1 MIHYFKADLFK
12 IQKEQRLT
20 ISLGIL
26 ALLSF
31 LSAFLLHG
39 NEDFTSSLIQLLSQ
53 FITLFFIVPTN
64 LFFGEDFTYR
74 TINNIIIKQQ
84 TRKGVFSYKVLATL
98 VLDLAYILLAYLLS
112 SSVGLLLGDPVDV
125 AVIIHS
131 FIVQTPLFICI
142 SLLSILI
149 FVKSNKVNQAYLAF
163 SLISLLFDN
172 ITNLITSNLLHMKL
186 PTDYF
191 LFLSLQ
197 QGENISRL
205 SMGVSFMATIL
216 YLYLS
221 YFIFSRKEL
230 K

>member
-53 FITLFFIVPTN
+53 FITLFFIVPAN

-84 TRKGVFSYKVLATL
+84 TRKRVFFYKVLATL

-112 SSVGLLLGDPVDV
+112 SSVGLLLGDRVDV
-125 AVIIHS
+125 AVIIQS

-149 FVKSNKVNQAYLAF
+149 FVKSNKVNQAYLIF

-172 ITNLITSNLLHMKL
+172 ITNLITSNLLHIKL

-197 QGENISRL
+197 QGEHISRL
-205 SMGVSFMATIL
+205 SMGISFIATLI
-216 YLYLS
+216 YFYLS
-221 YFIFSRKEL
+221 YGIFSRKEL

>member
-53 FITLFFIVPTN
+53 FITLFFIVPAN

-74 TINNIIIKQQ
+74 TINNITIKQQ
-84 TRKGVFSYKVLATL
+84 TRKRVFFYKVLATL
-98 VLDLAYILLAYLLS
+98 VLDLSYILLAYLLS
-112 SSVGLLLGDPVDV
+112 SSVGLLLGERIDV
-125 AVIIHS
+125 AVMLQS

-163 SLISLLFDN
+163 SLMSLLFDN
-172 ITNLITSNLLHMKL
+172 ISNLITSNLLHMKL

-197 QGENISRL
+197 QGENISRI

>member
-53 FITLFFIVPTN
+53 FITLFFIVPAN

-84 TRKGVFSYKVLATL
+84 TRKRVFFYKVLATL

-112 SSVGLLLGDPVDV
+112 SSVGSLLGDRVDF
-125 AVIIHS
+125 AVIIQS

-172 ITNLITSNLLHMKL
+172 ISNLITSNLLHMKL

-205 SMGVSFMATIL
+205 SMSVSFMATIL

-221 YFIFSRKEL
+221 YVIFSKKEL

>member
-53 FITLFFIVPTN
+53 FITLFFIVPAN

-74 TINNIIIKQQ
+74 TINHIIIKQQ
-84 TRKGVFSYKVLATL
+84 TRKRVFFYKVLATL

-112 SSVGLLLGDPVDV
+112 SSVGLLLGDPVDF
-125 AVIIHS
+125 AVIIQS

-172 ITNLITSNLLHMKL
+172 ISNLITSNLLHMKL

-197 QGENISRL
+197 QGDNISRQ
-205 SMGVSFMATIL
+205 SIGVSFMATIL

>member
-53 FITLFFIVPTN
+53 FITLFFIVPAN

-74 TINNIIIKQQ
+74 TINHIIIKQQ
-84 TRKGVFSYKVLATL
+84 TRKRVFFYKVLATL
-98 VLDLAYILLAYLLS
+98 VLDLSYILLAYLLS
-112 SSVGLLLGDPVDV
+112 SSVGLLLGDRVDF
-125 AVIIHS
+125 AVIIQS
-131 FIVQTPLFICI
+131 FILQTPLFICI

-172 ITNLITSNLLHMKL
+172 ISNLITSNLLHIKL

-205 SMGVSFMATIL
+205 SMGVSFMATLL

-221 YFIFSRKEL
+221 YVIFSRKEL

>member
-26 ALLSF
+26 VLLSF
-31 LSAFLLHG
+31 LSAFLLHC

-53 FITLFFIVPTN
+53 FITLFFIVPAN

-74 TINNIIIKQQ
+74 TINHIIIKQQ
-84 TRKGVFSYKVLATL
+84 TRKRVFFYKVLATL

-112 SSVGLLLGDPVDV
+112 SSVGLLLGDRIDV
-125 AVIIHS
+125 AVMLQS

-172 ITNLITSNLLHMKL
+172 ISNLITSSLLHMKL

-197 QGENISRL
+197 QGEHISRL
-205 SMGVSFMATIL
+205 SMGVSIIASL
-216 YLYLS
+216 CYLYLS
-221 YFIFSRKEL
+221 TFIFSRKEF

>member
-12 IQKEQRLT
+12 IKKEQRLT

-39 NEDFTSSLIQLLSQ
+39 NEDFTNSLIQLLSQ

-74 TINNIIIKQQ
+74 TINHIIIKQQ
-84 TRKGVFSYKVLATL
+84 TRKGVFFYKVLATL

-112 SSVGLLLGDPVDV
+112 SSIGLLLGDPVDF
-125 AVIIHS
+125 AVIIQS

-172 ITNLITSNLLHMKL
+172 VTNLITSNLLHMKL

-191 LFLSLQ
+191 LFFSLQ
-197 QGENISRL
+197 QGEHITRL
-205 SMGVSFMATIL
+205 SMGISFMATIL

>member
-53 FITLFFIVPTN
+53 FITLFFIVPAN
-64 LFFGEDFTYR
+64 IFFGEDFTYR
-74 TINNIIIKQQ
+74 TINHIIIKQQ
-84 TRKGVFSYKVLATL
+84 TRKRVFFYKVLATL
-98 VLDLAYILLAYLLS
+98 VLDLAYILLAYLVS
-112 SSVGLLLGDPVDV
+112 SSGGLLLSNRVDF
-125 AVIIHS
+125 AVIIQS
-131 FIVQTPLFICI
+131 FIAQTPLFICI

-163 SLISLLFDN
+163 SLMSLLFDN
-172 ITNLITSNLLHMKL
+172 ISNLITSNLLHMKL

-197 QGENISRL
+197 QGDHISRL

>member
-74 TINNIIIKQQ
+74 TINHIIIKQQ
-84 TRKGVFSYKVLATL
+84 TRKRVFFYKVLATL

-112 SSVGLLLGDPVDV
+112 SSIGLLLGDPVDF
-125 AVIIHS
+125 AVIIQS

-172 ITNLITSNLLHMKL
+172 ISNLITSNLLHMTL

-197 QGENISRL
+197 QGEHITQL
-205 SMGVSFMATIL
+205 SMGASFIATIL

>member
-74 TINNIIIKQQ
+74 TINHIIIKQQ
-84 TRKGVFSYKVLATL
+84 IRKGVFFYKVLATL

-125 AVIIHS
+125 AVIIQS

-149 FVKSNKVNQAYLAF
+149 FVKSNKVNQAYLSF
-163 SLISLLFDN
+163 SLMSLLFDN
-172 ITNLITSNLLHMKL
+172 ISNLITSNLLHIKL

>member
-53 FITLFFIVPTN
+53 FITLFFIVPAN

-84 TRKGVFSYKVLATL
+84 TRKRVFFYKVLATL

-112 SSVGLLLGDPVDV
+112 ISVGLLLGDRVDF
-125 AVIIHS
+125 AVIIQS
-131 FIVQTPLFICI
+131 FIAQTPLFICI

-172 ITNLITSNLLHMKL
+172 ISNLITSNLLHMKL

-197 QGENISRL
+197 QGEHISRL

-221 YFIFSRKEL
+221 YVIFSKKEL
-230 K
+230 Q

>member
-20 ISLGIL
+20 VSLGVL

-74 TINNIIIKQQ
+74 TINHIIIKQQ
-84 TRKGVFSYKVLATL
+84 TRKRVFFYKVLATL
-98 VLDLAYILLAYLLS
+98 LLDLAYILLAYLLS
-112 SSVGLLLGDPVDV
+112 SSVGLLLGDPVDF
-125 AVIIHS
+125 AVIIQS

-163 SLISLLFDN
+163 SLMSLLFDN
-172 ITNLITSNLLHMKL
+172 ISNLITSNLLHIKL

-197 QGENISRL
+197 QGDNISRL

>member
-53 FITLFFIVPTN
+53 FITLFFIVPAN

-84 TRKGVFSYKVLATL
+84 TRKGVFFYKVLATL
-98 VLDLAYILLAYLLS
+98 VLHLAYILLAYLLS
-112 SSVGLLLGDPVDV
+112 SSVGLLLGNRVDF
-125 AVIIHS
+125 AVIIQS
-131 FIVQTPLFICI
+131 FIAQTPLFICV

-197 QGENISRL
+197 QGENVSRL
-205 SMGVSFMATIL
+205 SMCVSFIASL
-216 YLYLS
+216 CYLYLS
-221 YFIFSRKEL
+221 YYTFNRKEL

>member
-53 FITLFFIVPTN
+53 FITLFFIVPAN
-64 LFFGEDFTYR
+64 IFFGEDFTYR

-84 TRKGVFSYKVLATL
+84 TRKRVFFYKVLATL

-112 SSVGLLLGDPVDV
+112 SSVGLLLGDPVDF
-125 AVIIHS
+125 AVIIQS
-131 FIVQTPLFICI
+131 FIFQTPLFICI

-172 ITNLITSNLLHMKL
+172 ISNLITSNLLHMKL

-197 QGENISRL
+197 QGDHISRL

>member
-20 ISLGIL
+20 VSLGVL

-53 FITLFFIVPTN
+53 FITLFFIVPAN

-84 TRKGVFSYKVLATL
+84 TRKRVFFYKVLATL

-112 SSVGLLLGDPVDV
+112 SSVGLLLGDPVDF
-125 AVIIHS
+125 AVIIQS

-172 ITNLITSNLLHMKL
+172 ISNLITSNLLHMKL

-197 QGENISRL
+197 QGDNISRQ
-205 SMGVSFMATIL
+205 SMGVSFIATIL

>member
-20 ISLGIL
+20 VSLGVL

-53 FITLFFIVPTN
+53 FITLFFIVPAN

-84 TRKGVFSYKVLATL
+84 TRKRVFFYKVLATL
-98 VLDLAYILLAYLLS
+98 VLDLSYILLAYLLS
-112 SSVGLLLGDPVDV
+112 SSVGLLLGDRVDF
-125 AVIIHS
+125 AVIIQS

-172 ITNLITSNLLHMKL
+172 ISNLITSNLLHMKL

-197 QGENISRL
+197 QGENISRI
-205 SMGVSFMATIL
+205 SMCVSFMATIL

>member
-20 ISLGIL
+20 VSLGVL

-53 FITLFFIVPTN
+53 FITLFFIVPAN

-74 TINNIIIKQQ
+74 TINHIIIKQQ
-84 TRKGVFSYKVLATL
+84 TRKGVFFYKVLATL
-98 VLDLAYILLAYLLS
+98 VLDLAYILLAYSLS

-172 ITNLITSNLLHMKL
+172 ISNLITSNLLHMKL

-197 QGENISRL
+197 QGDNISRQ
-205 SMGVSFMATIL
+205 SIGVSFMATIL

>member
-53 FITLFFIVPTN
+53 FITLFFIVPAN

-84 TRKGVFSYKVLATL
+84 TRKRVFFYKV
-98 VLDLAYILLAYLLS
+98 
-112 SSVGLLLGDPVDV
+112 
-125 AVIIHS
+125 
-131 FIVQTPLFICI
+131 
-142 SLLSILI
+142 
-149 FVKSNKVNQAYLAF
+149 
-163 SLISLLFDN
+163 
-172 ITNLITSNLLHMKL
+172 
-186 PTDYF
+186 
-191 LFLSLQ
+191 
-197 QGENISRL
+197 
-205 SMGVSFMATIL
+205 
-216 YLYLS
+216 
-221 YFIFSRKEL
+221 
-230 K
+230 

>member
-53 FITLFFIVPTN
+53 FITLFFIVPAN
-64 LFFGEDFTYR
+64 IFFGEDFTYR

-84 TRKGVFSYKVLATL
+84 TRKRVFFYKVLATL

-125 AVIIHS
+125 AVIIQS

-172 ITNLITSNLLHMKL
+172 ISNLITSNLLHMKL

-205 SMGVSFMATIL
+205 SMSVSFMATIL

>member
-12 IQKEQRLT
+12 IQKEQRLA

-39 NEDFTSSLIQLLSQ
+39 NEDFTSSLIQLLAQ
-53 FITLFFIVPTN
+53 FITLFFIVPAN
-64 LFFGEDFTYR
+64 LFLGEDFTYR

-84 TRKGVFSYKVLATL
+84 TRKRVFFYKVLATL
-98 VLDLAYILLAYLLS
+98 VLDLAYILLSYLLS
-112 SSVGLLLGDPVDV
+112 SSVGLLLGDRVDY
-125 AVIIHS
+125 AVIIQS

-172 ITNLITSNLLHMKL
+172 ITNLITSNLLHMTL

-191 LFLSLQ
+191 LFISLQ
-197 QGENISRL
+197 QGENISRI
-205 SMGVSFMATIL
+205 SIGVSLIATLI

>member
-53 FITLFFIVPTN
+53 FITLFFIVPAN

-84 TRKGVFSYKVLATL
+84 TRKRVFFYKVLATL

-112 SSVGLLLGDPVDV
+112 SSVGLLIGDRVDF
-125 AVIIHS
+125 AVIIQS
-131 FIVQTPLFICI
+131 CIVQTPLFICI

-172 ITNLITSNLLHMKL
+172 ISNLITSNLLHIKL

-197 QGENISRL
+197 QGEHITQL
-205 SMGVSFMATIL
+205 SMGVSFIATIL

>member
-53 FITLFFIVPTN
+53 FITLFFIVPAN

-84 TRKGVFSYKVLATL
+84 TRKRVFFYKVLATL

-112 SSVGLLLGDPVDV
+112 SSVGLLLGDRVDF
-125 AVIIHS
+125 AVIIQS
-131 FIVQTPLFICI
+131 FIAQTPLFICI

-163 SLISLLFDN
+163 SLINLLFDN
-172 ITNLITSNLLHMKL
+172 ISNLITSNLLHIKL

-197 QGENISRL
+197 QGEHISRL
-205 SMGVSFMATIL
+205 SIGVSFMATIL

>member
-20 ISLGIL
+20 VSLGIL

-53 FITLFFIVPTN
+53 FITLFFIVPAN

-74 TINNIIIKQQ
+74 TINHIIIKQQ
-84 TRKGVFSYKVLATL
+84 TRKRVFFYKVLATL

-112 SSVGLLLGDPVDV
+112 SSVGLLLGDRVDF
-125 AVIIHS
+125 AVIIQS
-131 FIVQTPLFICI
+131 FITQTPLFICI

-172 ITNLITSNLLHMKL
+172 ITNLITSNLLHIKL

>member
-53 FITLFFIVPTN
+53 FITLFFIVPAN

-74 TINNIIIKQQ
+74 TINHIIIKQQ
-84 TRKGVFSYKVLATL
+84 TRKGVFFYKVLATL

-112 SSVGLLLGDPVDV
+112 SSVGLLLGDRIDV
-125 AVIIHS
+125 AEMLQS
-131 FIVQTPLFICI
+131 FIAQTPLFICV
-142 SLLSILI
+142 SLLSVLI
-149 FVKSNKVNQAYLAF
+149 FVKSNKVNQAYLIF

-172 ITNLITSNLLHMKL
+172 ISNLITSNLLHMTL

-197 QGENISRL
+197 QGEHISRL
-205 SMGVSFMATIL
+205 SMGVSFMATLI

>member
-1 MIHYFKADLFK
+1 MIHYFKANLFK

-84 TRKGVFSYKVLATL
+84 TRKRVFFYKVLATL

-112 SSVGLLLGDPVDV
+112 SSVGLLLGDPVDF
-125 AVIIHS
+125 AMIIQS

-172 ITNLITSNLLHMKL
+172 ISNLITSNLLHMKL

-197 QGENISRL
+197 QGDNISRQ
-205 SMGVSFMATIL
+205 SIGVSFMATIL

>member
-53 FITLFFIVPTN
+53 FITLFFIVPAN
-64 LFFGEDFTYR
+64 IFFGEDFTYR

-84 TRKGVFSYKVLATL
+84 TRKRVFFYKVLATL

-112 SSVGLLLGDPVDV
+112 SSVGLLLGDPVDF
-125 AVIIHS
+125 AMIIQS

-172 ITNLITSNLLHMKL
+172 ISNLTTSNLLHMKL

-197 QGENISRL
+197 QGDNISRQ
-205 SMGVSFMATIL
+205 SIGVSFMATIL

>member
-53 FITLFFIVPTN
+53 FITLFFIVPAN

-84 TRKGVFSYKVLATL
+84 TRKRVFFYKVLATL

-112 SSVGLLLGDPVDV
+112 SSVGLLLGDRVDF
-125 AVIIHS
+125 AVIIQS

-172 ITNLITSNLLHMKL
+172 ISNLITSNLLHMTL

-197 QGENISRL
+197 QGEHITQL
-205 SMGVSFMATIL
+205 SMGASFMATIL

>member
-20 ISLGIL
+20 VSLGVL

-53 FITLFFIVPTN
+53 FITLFFIVPAN

-84 TRKGVFSYKVLATL
+84 TRKRVFFYKVLATL

-112 SSVGLLLGDPVDV
+112 SSVGLLLGDRVDF
-125 AVIIHS
+125 AVIIQS
-131 FIVQTPLFICI
+131 FIFQTPLFICI

-172 ITNLITSNLLHMKL
+172 ISNLITSNLLHMKL

-205 SMGVSFMATIL
+205 SMGVSFMAAIL

>member
-53 FITLFFIVPTN
+53 FITLFFIVPAN

-74 TINNIIIKQQ
+74 TINHIIIKQQ
-84 TRKGVFSYKVLATL
+84 TRKGVFFYKVLATL

-125 AVIIHS
+125 AVIIQS

-163 SLISLLFDN
+163 SLMSLLFDN
-172 ITNLITSNLLHMKL
+172 ISNLITSNLLHMTL
-186 PTDYF
+186 STDYF

-197 QGENISRL
+197 QGENISSL

>member
-53 FITLFFIVPTN
+53 FITLFFIVPAN

-74 TINNIIIKQQ
+74 IINNIIIKQQ
-84 TRKGVFSYKVLATL
+84 TRKRVFFYKVLATL

-197 QGENISRL
+197 QGEHITRL

>member
-84 TRKGVFSYKVLATL
+84 TRKGVFFYKVLATL
-98 VLDLAYILLAYLLS
+98 VLDLSYILLAYLLS
-112 SSVGLLLGDPVDV
+112 SSVGLLLGDRVDF
-125 AVIIHS
+125 AVIIQS

-172 ITNLITSNLLHMKL
+172 IFNLITSNLLHMKL

-197 QGENISRL
+197 QGEHISSL
-205 SMGVSFMATIL
+205 SMGVSIIASL
-216 YLYLS
+216 CYLYLS
-221 YFIFSRKEL
+221 TFIFSRKEF

>member
-53 FITLFFIVPTN
+53 FITLFFIVPAN
-64 LFFGEDFTYR
+64 IFFGEDFTYR

-84 TRKGVFSYKVLATL
+84 TRKRVFFYKVLATL

-125 AVIIHS
+125 AVIIQS
-131 FIVQTPLFICI
+131 FIFQTPLFICI

-163 SLISLLFDN
+163 SLMSLLFDN
-172 ITNLITSNLLHMKL
+172 ISNLITSNLLHMKL

-197 QGENISRL
+197 QGDNISRL

>member
-39 NEDFTSSLIQLLSQ
+39 NEDFTNSLIQLLSQ

-74 TINNIIIKQQ
+74 TINHIIIKQQ
-84 TRKGVFSYKVLATL
+84 TRKGVFFYKVLATL

-112 SSVGLLLGDPVDV
+112 SSVGLLLGDHVDV
-125 AVIIHS
+125 TVIIHS

-172 ITNLITSNLLHMKL
+172 ISNLITSNLLHMTL
-186 PTDYF
+186 STDYF

>member
-74 TINNIIIKQQ
+74 TINHIIIKQQ
-84 TRKGVFSYKVLATL
+84 TRKGVFFYKVLATL
-98 VLDLAYILLAYLLS
+98 VLHLAYILLAYLLS
-112 SSVGLLLGDPVDV
+112 SSVGLLLGDRVDF
-125 AVIIHS
+125 AVIIQS

-163 SLISLLFDN
+163 SLMSLLFDN
-172 ITNLITSNLLHMKL
+172 ISNLITSNLLHIKL

>member
-53 FITLFFIVPTN
+53 FITLFFIVPAN

-84 TRKGVFSYKVLATL
+84 TRKRVFFYKVLATL

-112 SSVGLLLGDPVDV
+112 SSVGLLLGDRVDF
-125 AVIIHS
+125 AVIIQS
-131 FIVQTPLFICI
+131 FIAQTPLFICI

-163 SLISLLFDN
+163 SLMSLLFDN
-172 ITNLITSNLLHMKL
+172 ISNLITSNLLHMKL
-186 PTDYF
+186 QTDYF

-197 QGENISRL
+197 QGDHISRL

>member
-53 FITLFFIVPTN
+53 FITLFFIVPAN

-74 TINNIIIKQQ
+74 TINHIIIKQQ
-84 TRKGVFSYKVLATL
+84 TRKRVFFYKVLATL
-98 VLDLAYILLAYLLS
+98 VLDLSYILLAYLLS
-112 SSVGLLLGDPVDV
+112 SSVGLLLGDRVDF
-125 AVIIHS
+125 AVIIQS

-172 ITNLITSNLLHMKL
+172 ISNLITSNLLHMKL

-197 QGENISRL
+197 QGEHISRL
-205 SMGVSFMATIL
+205 SMGVSFMATLI

>member
-53 FITLFFIVPTN
+53 FITLFFIVPAN

-74 TINNIIIKQQ
+74 TINHIIIKQQ
-84 TRKGVFSYKVLATL
+84 TRKGVFFYKVLATL

-112 SSVGLLLGDPVDV
+112 SSVGLLLGDRIDV
-125 AVIIHS
+125 AEMLQS
-131 FIVQTPLFICI
+131 FIAQTPLFICV
-142 SLLSILI
+142 SLLSVLI
-149 FVKSNKVNQAYLAF
+149 FVKSNKVNQAYLIF

-172 ITNLITSNLLHMKL
+172 ISNLITSNLLHMKL

-197 QGENISRL
+197 QGEHISRL
-205 SMGVSFMATIL
+205 SMGVSFMATLI

>member
-20 ISLGIL
+20 VSLGVL

-74 TINNIIIKQQ
+74 TINHIIIKQQ
-84 TRKGVFSYKVLATL
+84 TRKGVFFYKVLATL
-98 VLDLAYILLAYLLS
+98 LLDLAYILLAYLLS
-112 SSVGLLLGDPVDV
+112 SSVGLLLGDRVDF
-125 AVIIHS
+125 AVIIQS

-163 SLISLLFDN
+163 SLMSLLFDN
-172 ITNLITSNLLHMKL
+172 ISNLITSNLLHMKL

-197 QGENISRL
+197 QGEHISRL
-205 SMGVSFMATIL
+205 SMGVSFMAAIL

>member
-53 FITLFFIVPTN
+53 FITLFFIVPAN

-84 TRKGVFSYKVLATL
+84 TRKRVFFYKVLATL
-98 VLDLAYILLAYLLS
+98 VLDLSYILLAYLLS
-112 SSVGLLLGDPVDV
+112 SSVGLLLGDRVDF
-125 AVIIHS
+125 AVIIQS
-131 FIVQTPLFICI
+131 FIIQTPLFICI

-172 ITNLITSNLLHMKL
+172 ISNLITSNLLHMTL

-197 QGENISRL
+197 QGEHISRL
-205 SMGVSFMATIL
+205 SMGVSFMATLI

>member
-53 FITLFFIVPTN
+53 FITLFFIVPAN
-64 LFFGEDFTYR
+64 IFFGEDFTYR
-74 TINNIIIKQQ
+74 TINHIIIKQQ
-84 TRKGVFSYKVLATL
+84 TRKRVFFYKVLATL

-125 AVIIHS
+125 AVIIQS

-172 ITNLITSNLLHMKL
+172 ISNLITSNLLHMKL

-197 QGENISRL
+197 QGDHISRL